1 MRQCCDGFS
10 TNSVEKRKYA
20 ILSDSF
26 FDQLLDHLCAP
37 FTLLALLVCATVHG
51 SAYAQSGASSVSL
64 APQSTTNTKAP
75 GDDISPILV
84 GGGSYLGVY
93 LGDVTPDR
101 AIELGVKEIRGAV
114 VGTVETGSP
123 AEKVGL
129 QENDVILS
137 FNAKPV
143 QNRAHFHQLLIELAP
158 GTKITLGISRRGVDQ
173 SLTVILGQRRVAQL
187 SERQRR
193 FSTVNAILAA
203 ADDTH
208 RQGEELARKGDEKGA
223 QKAFEEEKALR
234 QEAEKNR
241 VYIEEQEREGKIA
254 GRSPSRSVNFA
265 LAANHQQFGV
275 KVIPLSPQ
283 LAAFFKSSKGGLLIT
298 EVRAGEVG
306 ERNGLKAGDCILQ
319 VNGQVVSAAQEL
331 NRLID
336 QRSSSELEFVLV
348 RDGVEGT
355 FKIKFDQK

>member
-1 MRQCCDGFS
+1 
-10 TNSVEKRKYA
+10 
-20 ILSDSF
+20 
-26 FDQLLDHLCAP
+26 
-37 FTLLALLVCATVHG
+37 
-51 SAYAQSGASSVSL
+51 
-64 APQSTTNTKAP
+64 
-75 GDDISPILV
+75 
-84 GGGSYLGVY
+84 LGVY